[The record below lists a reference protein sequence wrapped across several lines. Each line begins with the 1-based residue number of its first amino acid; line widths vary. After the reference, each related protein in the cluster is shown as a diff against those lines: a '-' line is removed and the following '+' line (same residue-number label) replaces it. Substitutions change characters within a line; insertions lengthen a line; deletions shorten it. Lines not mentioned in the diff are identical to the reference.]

1 MFMKNI
7 ALIGG
12 CVLLFSWFARDTFGF
27 GLPYTM
33 TDGAFSFR

>member
-1 MFMKNI
+1 V
-7 ALIGG
+7 GG
-12 CVLLFSWFARDTFGF
+12 VSVLLSWFARDTFGF